1 MESMKTK
8 KEMKNIVVE
17 EIVGTPVEK
26 QRIEIVERKGIG
38 HPDSLADG
46 MAEAI
51 SKNLCKEY
59 LKKFDDVLHH
69 NTDECQIVAGS
80 SVSDYGSDKIDVP
93 MYVLLV
99 GRATDE
105 FDGQKVAVD
114 DIAASAAKEYIKKSM
129 NNLNPDSD
137 MNFDIK
143 LGKGSTSLTDVFER
157 GVAFANDT
165 SFGIG
170 YAPFSETESLV
181 YNMEKRIYKEFR
193 NQNKAIGEDVKVMG
207 LREDDRIALTIA
219 CAFVSKHVHQLD
231 DYVSAKEEL
240 TEKIKDAAKEY
251 TEKDVDVYVNTADD
265 YDRGS
270 VYLTVTGTSA
280 DSGDDG
286 SVGRGNRSN
295 GIITPSRPMSMEAT
309 SGKNPVNHV
318 GKLYNLMSNLI
329 AQGCY
334 KEVEGAKEVY
344 VKMISQIGKPV
355 SEPRVCSVQVIPE
368 KGYDVS
374 KLEAKAQEVAAEWL
388 DNVPK
393 VTDMVIKGE
402 LETF

>member
-1 MESMKTK
+1 MESMNTK
-8 KEMKNIVVE
+8 KNMKNIVVE

-51 SKNLCKEY
+51 SKGLCKEY
-59 LKKFDDVLHH
+59 LKRFDNVLHH

-80 SVSDYGSDKIDVP
+80 SVSDYGSDNIDVP

-105 FDGQKVAVD
+105 FDGQAVPVD
-114 DIAASAAKEYIKKSM
+114 DIAPRAAKEYVKNGM
-129 NNLNPDSD
+129 NNLNPETD

-181 YNMEKRIYKEFR
+181 YNMERRIYNEFR
-193 NQNKAIGEDVKVMG
+193 KQNKAIGEDVKVMG
-207 LREDDRIALTIA
+207 LREDDRIALTVA
-219 CAFVSKHVHQLD
+219 CAFVSKHVHKID
-231 DYVSAKEEL
+231 DYISAKEEM

-265 YDRGS
+265 YDRDS

-329 AQGCY
+329 ADGCY

-374 KLEAKAQEVAAEWL
+374 KLEAKAREVAEEWL

>member
-1 MESMKTK
+1 MESMNTK
-8 KEMKNIVVE
+8 KKMKNVVVE

-114 DIAASAAKEYIKKSM
+114 DIAASAAREYIKKSM
-129 NNLNPDSD
+129 NNLNPETD

-181 YNMEKRIYKEFR
+181 YNMEKRIYNNFR
-193 NQNKAIGEDVKVMG
+193 NENKAIGEDVKVMG
-207 LREDDRIALTIA
+207 LREDDRIALTVA

-231 DYVSAKEEL
+231 DYISAKEEL
-240 TEKIKDAAKEY
+240 TEKIKDAAKDY

-265 YDRGS
+265 HDRGS

-286 SVGRGNRSN
+286 SVGRGNRCN

-334 KEVEGAKEVY
+334 KEVEGVKEVY

-355 SEPRVCSVQVIPE
+355 SEPRVCSIQVIPE

-374 KLEAKAQEVAAEWL
+374 KLEAKANEVAEYWL
-388 DNVPK
+388 ENVPK